1 MEIRKLASSNLD
13 SVSMQSAP
21 YMSIYDQNDCPV
33 LLHEDMNFDCI
44 YKVQFSGS
52 AAKSAVNNAQPHTY
66 GPYNNLFQAT

>member
-44 YKVQFSGS
+44 YKVSQ
-52 AAKSAVNNAQPHTY
+52 AQH
-66 GPYNNLFQAT
+66 